1 MLRQNIIVVFE
12 TANLATGAEYICS
25 VCTCLPSLVPRPP
38 PRLYLAAVEKSL
50 RDKVWAEAWERGY
63 VYPPACMC
71 LTQVEATGTYDEQW
85 LQQLL

>member
-12 TANLATGAEYICS
+12 NSKPSNWCRIYLLGL
-25 VCTCLPSLVPRPP
+25 CLPSLVPRPP

-71 LTQVEATGTYDEQW
+71 LTQVEPTGTYDEQW